1 MAIARSTESGTWLL
15 WSTSLLKNIWYYI
28 SWTKHRPMEIIILA
42 IVTHRKSFII
52 FSFARPWPSDS
63 LSFLE
68 CIDHDIKGKK
78 SWKWCQD
85 VKLMVMTRQK
95 YEEDLRRFHHTI
107 LKMILIYGEKL
118 INYRLLPVQFLI
130 SPTWVSQTC
139 FESWHLRELE
149 HLQKWKHF
157 RIKTAEKAYLNL
169 DIFCHRS
176 KLKVFKTFRKLYL
189 LSQASPSRERLP
201 QLLSVKCKYP
211 LCNQL

>member
-1 MAIARSTESGTWLL
+1 MIVAQSKS
-15 WSTSLLKNIWYYI
+15 
-28 SWTKHRPMEIIILA
+28 PMEIIILT
-42 IVTHRKSFII
+42 IVTYRKSLII

-68 CIDHDIKGKK
+68 CIDHDMKGRK

-95 YEEDLRRFHHTI
+95 YKEDLRQFHHTI
-107 LKMILIYGEKL
+107 LKMILIYREKL
-118 INYRLLPVQFLI
+118 INYRLLPVKFLI

-139 FESWHLRELE
+139 FESWHLRKVE

-169 DIFCHRS
+169 DIFFHRS
-176 KLKVFKTFRKLYL
+176 KLRVFKTFCKLYL
-189 LSQASPSRERLP
+189 LSQASPSWERLP
-201 QLLSVKCKYP
+201 QLLSVKCK
-211 LCNQL
+211 

>member
-1 MAIARSTESGTWLL
+1 M
-15 WSTSLLKNIWYYI
+15 IW
-28 SWTKHRPMEIIILA
+28 RA
-42 IVTHRKSFII
+42 
-52 FSFARPWPSDS
+52 
-63 LSFLE
+63 
-68 CIDHDIKGKK
+68 

-95 YEEDLRRFHHTI
+95 YEQGLRQFHHFFKSTI
-107 LKMILIYGEKL
+107 LKINMILIDGGKL
-118 INYRLLPVQFLI
+118 IDYRLQPVKFLI

-169 DIFCHRS
+169 DIFFHRS

-201 QLLSVKCKYP
+201 QLLSGKYSWYN
-211 LCNQL
+211 NQ